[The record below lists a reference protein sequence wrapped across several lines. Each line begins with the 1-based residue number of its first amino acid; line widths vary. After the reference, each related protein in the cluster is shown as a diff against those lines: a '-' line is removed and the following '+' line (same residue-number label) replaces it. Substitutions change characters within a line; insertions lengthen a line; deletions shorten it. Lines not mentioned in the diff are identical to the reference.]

1 MSDNN
6 LLKGNLD
13 LILLSILEQ
22 SEMYGLEITKE
33 VQAQSNDYF
42 KFSLGS
48 LYPALHRLEQQGQL
62 KGEFRTPARGGSPVK
77 YYQLTDQGKKA
88 LAQKR
93 QEFEAFNTAIRNL
106 WNAS

>member
-1 MSDNN
+1 MPENN

-22 SEMYGLEITKE
+22 NEMYGLEITKE

-48 LYPALHRLEQQGQL
+48 LYPALHRLEQAGQIS
-62 KGEFRTPARGGSPVK
+62 GEFRTPTRGGSPVK
-77 YYQLTDQGKKA
+77 YYQLTENGKKA
-88 LAQKR
+88 LASKR
-93 QEFEAFNTAIRNL
+93 QEFEAFNSAIRNL
-106 WNAS
+106 WNSN

>member
-1 MSDNN
+1 MPDNN

-48 LYPALHRLEQQGQL
+48 LYPALHRLEQAEQIS
-62 KGEFRTPARGGSPVK
+62 GEFRTPPRGGSPVK
-77 YYQLTDQGKKA
+77 YYQLTEIGKKA
-88 LAQKR
+88 LSLKR
-93 QEFEAFNTAIRNL
+93 LEFETFNSAIRNL
-106 WNAS
+106 WNAR